1 MAARC
6 RAHAR
11 LIDGD
16 ESRHRREGQ
25 LKARAHDGF
34 RLNQN
39 DKRRGNR
46 EIAHGQRLPVEQDR
60 SQHDHGHK

>member
-25 LKARAHDGF
+25 LKARAMMASG
-34 RLNQN
+34 
-39 DKRRGNR
+39 
-46 EIAHGQRLPVEQDR
+46 
-60 SQHDHGHK
+60 